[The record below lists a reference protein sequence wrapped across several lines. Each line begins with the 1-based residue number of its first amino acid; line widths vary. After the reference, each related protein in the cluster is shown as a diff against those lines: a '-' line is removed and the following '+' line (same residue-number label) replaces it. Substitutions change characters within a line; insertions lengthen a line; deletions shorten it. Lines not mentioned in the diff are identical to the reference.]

1 MIFHYCDK
9 ETDAHMMVLDQ
20 GPTPLYHQL
29 KNILKARILSSELKG
44 KERLPSE
51 TEFCAEYSVSRVT
64 VRQAL
69 SELMKEGLIYRDR
82 GRGSF
87 VTEGAEMKR
96 LSLRGTIENLIASG
110 KGSRIKVLNVEERI
124 PPAHVTKVLQLRAKQ
139 KVLGIEILRLI
150 PKGPFGY
157 SYTYFPPELAKRIS
171 PEELTEG
178 TEIIT
183 FVESKM
189 GTKVDRAN
197 QMIDVGLAEER
208 LAQHLSVKPKTPL
221 LVIERD
227 YFARNGS
234 PMFASVTYFRPDLYK
249 YRIEL
254 TRT

>member
-1 MIFHYCDK
+1 
-9 ETDAHMMVLDQ
+9 MVLDQ

-44 KERLPSE
+44 KDRLPTE
-51 TEFCAEYSVSRVT
+51 TELCTEYGVSRIT

-69 SELMKEGLIYRDR
+69 SELIKEGLIYRDR

-110 KGSRIKVLNVEERI
+110 KGSRIRVVRAAESV
-124 PPAHVTKVLQLRAKQ
+124 PPTHVMKVLQLRAKQ
-139 KVLGIEILRLI
+139 KVLGIEILRFI

-157 SYTYFPPELAKRIS
+157 SYLYFPPDLAKIIS
-171 PEELTEG
+171 PEELGEDTEV
-178 TEIIT
+178 IT
-183 FVESKM
+183 LVESKM
-189 GTKVDRAN
+189 RTKVNRAN
-197 QMIDVGLAEER
+197 QMIDVGLADPVT
-208 LAQHLSVKPKTPL
+208 AKHLSIKPRTPL
-221 LVIERD
+221 LIIERD

-234 PMFASVTYFRPDLYK
+234 PMFATVTYFRPDLYK

-254 TRT
+254 TRA